1 MTSRFGLLIAAIVLS
16 ISPFAGAADWP
27 TYLANSERGAV
38 TAEALSFPLKQAWVR
53 TVKHA
58 PRPAWPPPA
67 NVPNLDEIVHFD
79 RAFQPVVAGG
89 LLYFGSSV
97 DDTVYCIDAATS
109 KPKWSFTTEGPIRL
123 APVIAEGR
131 ALVASDDGHLY
142 CLDAKTGKLKW
153 RYRIGPADRRIAGNG
168 RMVSAWPVRSGIIV
182 KDGIAHAAAGIFP
195 TYGVYLCGVRVED
208 GKEVWK
214 TKMKVPAQGYMVE
227 WNNWLFVPTGRTA
240 PRIYDRRTGKL
251 VKPVPGYRN
260 LGGAYMTMV
269 GDLLFH
275 TFCESGGMLAFQPKT
290 NAYPVHSRQGRRMI
304 TGAKIAYAL
313 TPTQV
318 EAFDR
323 AALWRK
329 QFVMKWKMPIKGGYA
344 LAMAGDVVLAG
355 GKDKIAAFGATD
367 GKAIWTAK
375 VKGTVHGLA
384 VSNGLLIAATD
395 TGSIYCFANKPAA
408 DVFDAEKAAAALGWS
423 FGGYPAAY
431 KRAAEEAMAASATKR
446 GYCLVLGVGD
456 GALAQRIAATSKMRV
471 IAVDGDK
478 AKVEA
483 ARKRLRSTG
492 VYGSRVVVHHV
503 ASDQLPYADG
513 VANLIVS
520 EEATLTGKIPF
531 AASEV
536 VRLLRPSGGVL
547 SIAGKKGKLDAAA
560 LKVWEKQLPGWKVET
575 KGDWVSR
582 LGRRGALEGAGE
594 WTHLY
599 ADAGNTACS
608 GDSLVKGPF
617 DLQWFGEPGP
627 RMVANRHLRSHAP
640 LYKNGVM
647 YVPAGDSVIAVDAY
661 NGTIFW
667 RQDVP
672 GAIRLGFSRDG
683 GSFALTDDYVYV
695 AAGSKCVLL
704 DVTTGKRSRTL
715 SIPKTKSKNPEWG
728 YLAVTDQV
736 VLGSMMKPGAAI
748 RKRGGEGVKA
758 VNANPVVC
766 SGALFAVDRR
776 TGRLLWSHV
785 PKKGVIMNP
794 AIAASDKFV
803 CYVAS
808 ADPKT
813 KKVASGRIPVADLV
827 KEGADLV
834 ALDAGTGK
842 VVWRRYIDVKSLR
855 HAIYLSY
862 SRKTLVVAG
871 VYPVGGNARYNLW
884 AFNDADGKPL
894 WTLAQPDDVRMTGHG
909 EHEQHPA
916 IIGDVVYTNPLS
928 YNLRTGK
935 KSPGWRWKQGGH
947 GCGTIST
954 SAKYMFNRG
963 GQPLVTEIATGKQ
976 QRLTEVTRPGCWINI
991 IPAGGLVL
999 IPEASSQ
1006 CGCAYAIQTSL
1017 GLVPKKPGK

>member
-1 MTSRFGLLIAAIVLS
+1 MKSRCGILAVVIVLS
-16 ISPFAGAADWP
+16 ISSVAGAADWP
-27 TYLANSERGAV
+27 TYLAGDERGAV
-38 TAEALSFPLKQAWVR
+38 TAEALKFPLKAAWVR
-53 TVKHA
+53 AVKHP

-79 RAFQPVVAGG
+79 RAFQPVVAGD

-97 DDTVYCIDAATS
+97 DDTVYCVDAATGR
-109 KPKWSFTTEGPIRL
+109 PKWSFTTEGPIRL
-123 APVIAEGR
+123 APVIANGR
-131 ALVASDDGHLY
+131 AFVASDDGNLY
-142 CLDAKTGKLKW
+142 CFDAKTGGLKW
-153 RYRIGPADRRIAGNG
+153 RYRVGPDDRRIAGNG
-168 RMVSAWPVRSGIIV
+168 RLISAWPVRSGVIV

-214 TKMKVPAQGYMVE
+214 TQMKVPAQGYMVE

-260 LGGAYMTMV
+260 LGGAYMSMV

-275 TFCESGGMLAFQPKT
+275 TFCESGGMLAYQPKT
-290 NAYPVHSRQGRRMI
+290 GAYPVHSRQGRRMI
-304 TGAKIAYAL
+304 TGPKIAYAL

-329 QFVMKWKMPIKGGYA
+329 QFILKWKMPIEGGYA
-344 LAMAGDVVLAG
+344 LAMAGNVVLAG
-355 GKDKIAAFGATD
+355 GKGKIAAFSATS
-367 GKAIWTAK
+367 GKK
-375 VKGTVHGLA
+375 VWAVKVRGTVHGLA
-384 VSNGLLIAATD
+384 VSNGRLFAATD
-395 TGSIYCFANKPAA
+395 TGAIYCFAR
-408 DVFDAEKAAAALGWS
+408 
-423 FGGYPAAY
+423 
-431 KRAAEEAMAASATKR
+431 KRAAAVARKRPAAPEYPNLELCERAAKEALAAYPAKR
-446 GYCLVLGVGD
+446 GYCLILGVGD
-456 GALAQRIAATSKMRV
+456 GVLAQRIAAASKMRV
-471 IAVDGDK
+471 VGVDGDK

-483 ARKRLRSTG
+483 ARKRLRQAG

-503 ASDQLPYADG
+503 TSERLPYADG

-520 EEATLTGKIPF
+520 EEATLTGKMPF
-531 AASEV
+531 AAAEV
-536 VRLLRPSGGVL
+536 VRVLRPSGGVL
-547 SIAGKKGKLDAAA
+547 SIAGKKALDAAA
-560 LKVWEKQLPGWKVET
+560 LEALGKQLPGWKVET
-575 KGDWVSR
+575 KGDWVSG
-582 LGRRGALEGAGE
+582 LGRRGPLEGAGE

-599 ADAGNTACS
+599 ADAGNSACS
-608 GDSLVKGPF
+608 SDRLVKGPF
-617 DLQWFGEPGP
+617 DVQWFGEPGP
-627 RMVANRHLRSHAP
+627 RLMENRHLRSHAP

-647 YVPAGDSVIAVDAY
+647 FVPAGNRVIAVDAY

-667 RQDVP
+667 QKDVP
-672 GAIRLGFSRDG
+672 GAIRLGFSRDS
-683 GSFALTDDYVYV
+683 GSFALTDDYLYV
-695 AAGSKCVLL
+695 AAGSKCVVL
-704 DVTTGKRSRTL
+704 DVRNGARKLAPRTPWSRSGGA
-715 SIPKTKSKNPEWG
+715 KSRQWG
-728 YLAVTDQV
+728 YVAVVGDV
-736 VLGSMMKPGAAI
+736 LLGSAMKPGAAL

-766 SGALFAVDRR
+766 SDALFAMDRR
-776 TGRLLWSHV
+776 TGRLLWKHV
-785 PKKGVIMNP
+785 SKRGVIMNP

-813 KKVASGRIPVADLV
+813 KRVASGRIPVADLV
-827 KEGADLV
+827 KQGADLV

-842 VVWRRYIDVKSLR
+842 VVWRRFIDVKSLR
-855 HAIYLSY
+855 NAIYLSY
-862 SRKTLVVAG
+862 SRGTVVVAG

-884 AFNDADGKPL
+884 AFNDSDGKPL
-894 WTLAQPDDVRMTGHG
+894 WNLAQPDNVRMTGHG

-916 IIGDVVYTNPLS
+916 IIGDMVYTNPLS

-963 GQPLVTEIATGKQ
+963 GQPLVTEIATGRQ

-991 IPAGGLVL
+991 VPAGGLVL
-999 IPEASSQ
+999 IPEGSSQ
-1006 CGCAYAIQTSL
+1006 CGCAYAVQTSL
-1017 GLVPKKPGK
+1017 GLVPKKAGK